1 MSDNIAAF
9 DSAEYDRKIR
19 RTVPFYDEIYRQ
31 ITDLVSAYKGSASLT
46 WLDAGCGTGKTAEA
60 ALSSLPIKRFV
71 FLDSSP
77 EMLDISRQRF
87 CGANTDTEFIAADV
101 RDVSFNEYFDVVTAV
116 LVNHYF
122 DRQGRLKAVKNCY
135 DALKQD
141 GIFISVENFAPN
153 SGNGKELYLKRWE
166 EYRRENGCTQKEC
179 ADHTARCGRNYFPI
193 TISEHLRVLEEAG
206 FRASEIFWLSYMQV
220 GLMGIK

>member
-1 MSDNIAAF
+1 MADNTSAF
-9 DSAEYDRKIR
+9 DCAEYDGKIK

-31 ITDLVSAYKGSASLT
+31 ITDLVSAYKGSIPLI

-60 ALSSLPIKRFV
+60 ALSSLPTERFV
-71 FLDSSP
+71 FLDCSP

-87 CGANTDTEFIAADV
+87 GASNTEFIAADI
-101 RDVSFNEYFDVVTAV
+101 RDISFKDSFDVVTAV

-122 DRQGRLKAVKNCY
+122 DRQERFKAVKNCY
-135 DALKQD
+135 DALKQG
-141 GIFISVENFAPN
+141 GIFITVENFAPN
-153 SGNGKELYLKRWE
+153 SGTGKELYLKRWE
-166 EYRRENGCTQKEC
+166 EYRRENGCTPKEC
-179 ADHTARCGRNYFPI
+179 ASHTARFGKNYFPI

-206 FRASEIFWLSYMQV
+206 FREYEIFWLSYMQV